1 MKVRT
6 IEFHKG
12 FEDIYLLQACYLF
25 LTHEPLAQIPPGT
38 KVDFGSD
45 LASSVILAPPVGW
58 PLRLAEAFQRTS
70 R

>member
-6 IEFHKG
+6 IEFHEG
-12 FEDIYLLQACYLF
+12 FKIFIYFKFVIFFDTGA
-25 LTHEPLAQIPPGT
+25 TGADSSEA

-45 LASSVILAPPVGW
+45 LASSVIFAPPVGW